1 MMVIDP
7 NQVRYQER
15 LKANLASIN
24 GVSIKSVDQI
34 VELGNR
40 MIEFRSEYTVNA
52 IKKAIIKNDL

>member
-1 MMVIDP
+1 MVIDP